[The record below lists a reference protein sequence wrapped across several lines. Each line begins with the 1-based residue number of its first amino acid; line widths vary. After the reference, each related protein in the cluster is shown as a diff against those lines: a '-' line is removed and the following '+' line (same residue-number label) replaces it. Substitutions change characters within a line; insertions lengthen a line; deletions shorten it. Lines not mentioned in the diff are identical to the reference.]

1 MIIFKIINIK
11 FFLISFFIGLLY
23 IYYENDKK
31 KIYVYPTLHNYKD
44 LEYRDK
50 ANNCFNYIIKEIK
63 CPSRKNDINSI
74 PIQ

>member
-1 MIIFKIINIK
+1 MIIFKVINIK

-31 KIYVYPTLHNYKD
+31 KVYIYPTLHNYNE

-50 ANNCFNYIIKEIK
+50 ANNCFNYNIKEVK
-63 CPSRKNDINSI
+63 CPSKKTDIYTI